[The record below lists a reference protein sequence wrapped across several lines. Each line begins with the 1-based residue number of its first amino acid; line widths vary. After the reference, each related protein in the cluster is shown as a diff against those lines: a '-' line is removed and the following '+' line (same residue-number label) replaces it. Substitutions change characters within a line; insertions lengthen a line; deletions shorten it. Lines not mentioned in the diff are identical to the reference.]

1 MLAADKDGA
10 EEDFF
15 AVVDVRPDGPA
26 PGKVVATQPHGR
38 RKSMPHHL
46 EYALPVDGRYV
57 FANAHHPERG
67 DG

>member
-1 MLAADKDGA
+1 M
-10 EEDFF
+10 
-15 AVVDVRPDGPA
+15 RPDSPD

-46 EYALPVDGRYV
+46 EYALPADGRHV